1 VYLYII
7 LIIDWHNGL
16 YNLLYKGNTMLNEA
30 KSSEASKQVNVPIIQ
45 TKDILHTDKGY
56 TSKKNSWI
64 GRHVKLVKGALMGSF
79 AVGVFYFLNRI
90 TANDFLQ
97 PKLNTGEIQLEVM
110 LSNEFSNILL
120 NDYHC
125 EGKFSIKGSRG
136 FTSADKVRIRAQ
148 SINKFLDE
156 IQSMQN
162 NEDFLNNIN
171 ENYSSEVSGKNSFS
185 IYAFIKKVLDMS
197 NQDSITNVTIECS
210 PELSNNS
217 TLQCVHRIKYNNIT
231 GPTLRVDP

>member
-1 VYLYII
+1 
-7 LIIDWHNGL
+7 
-16 YNLLYKGNTMLNEA
+16 
-30 KSSEASKQVNVPIIQ
+30 
-45 TKDILHTDKGY
+45 
-56 TSKKNSWI
+56 
-64 GRHVKLVKGALMGSF
+64 
-79 AVGVFYFLNRI
+79 
-90 TANDFLQ
+90 
-97 PKLNTGEIQLEVM
+97 
-110 LSNEFSNILL
+110 
-120 NDYHC
+120 
-125 EGKFSIKGSRG
+125 
-136 FTSADKVRIRAQ
+136 
-148 SINKFLDE
+148 
-156 IQSMQN
+156 MQN